1 MPNATCTASTCPSP
15 RAGAMMAYDAALG
28 GVLLFGGGV
37 SFFGFT
43 RAFNDTWLYRAG
55 HWQNLSTSVG
65 PSPSARFQA
74 AMAWDSL
81 DNDVLLFGGAAA
93 SGQTYGDT
101 WTFNGTWH
109 NISSTVAATAPSPR
123 AGMAISDS
131 PSGYLLMYGGEA
143 WNGSASVILN
153 DFPTSGC
160 FPLPHVAYWFYGGS
174 WIPVKY
180 PACPNMDQSPTVTVP
195 GDPPPCGRV
204 GAALGWSPKNAHF
217 VLYGGYGTTFSTT
230 CSGPIG
236 YLNDTWTYT
245 SPPGTMNNGFNWV
258 NSGDSGDPS
267 NRSYMGYANDLTDGY
282 FVLFGGA
289 DATHGFNSTYR
300 YYALVHARLTG
311 PSEIETNASRLGF
324 SVPFTVFGEGGTGTL
339 DYAFTIPWKQNAN
352 PLVDNGSSGCA
363 ELSNQ
368 SGTVFGPLPPDG
380 TVPITCDPTPQSFNV
395 YRVSVHVWDVNNA
408 TDSATSS
415 WTFRVHP
422 PETISIH
429 SQFSGV
435 FYSGVTFPDLLAV
448 HASAAGG
455 NAASLTASLAGVV
468 VPFTQRTGAGQWWD
482 ASIDIGTLPYGPQA
496 LHVTATFASN
506 WTLQANYTFNI
517 VETPDWLLSVITFPQ
532 VTQTIATHGT
542 GPYNESYSI
551 TEAFKWSLDKALG
564 FNIELPFVKGNV
576 SLIPAV
582 TVSLKVTSSGNL
594 TLGGSLALT
603 PPSINLGPASVGISV
618 AFSLKATFKIGS
630 LGGQIT
636 GITWQSAV
644 ASITLTGK
652 FAASVPIYG
661 FDILGVKVGF
671 TLEIEVDP
679 SITLGLVLAPTTPG
693 FDEFISG
700 IQVKIQQFIGSFTLP
715 LSLAVNFGIGIASI
729 GIGGTISVA
738 VNFATNTG
746 LYIPAGWINGSIFV
760 EASFLWWSDQWDLAS
775 GTIYSWTS
783 PPPPLPA
790 GGALAPSAVPASG
803 YDNGTNTT
811 WSVQP
816 RYYVTPG
823 YDQNVWNAVQSEGTA
838 LSDVYPHTTVTAA

>member
-1 MPNATCTASTCPSP
+1 MALALLIVALLLIEGLPSASAARGPAGIPGRMAPSTEAPNPLPWSTSTSVRTPSSGPGFQSLCLLGMLTHCSTAPGTGPKLATPQVASPSSSWTNLTPPTSQANPSPRLLASMTYDPADHGVLLFGGYGCVLVCNDTWSFGRGNWTDVVPNATCTASTCPSP

-435 FYSGVTFPDLLAV
+435 FYSG
-448 HASAAGG
+448 
-455 NAASLTASLAGVV
+455 
-468 VPFTQRTGAGQWWD
+468 
-482 ASIDIGTLPYGPQA
+482 
-496 LHVTATFASN
+496 
-506 WTLQANYTFNI
+506 
-517 VETPDWLLSVITFPQ
+517 
-532 VTQTIATHGT
+532 
-542 GPYNESYSI
+542 
-551 TEAFKWSLDKALG
+551 
-564 FNIELPFVKGNV
+564 
-576 SLIPAV
+576 
-582 TVSLKVTSSGNL
+582 
-594 TLGGSLALT
+594 
-603 PPSINLGPASVGISV
+603 
-618 AFSLKATFKIGS
+618 
-630 LGGQIT
+630 
-636 GITWQSAV
+636 
-644 ASITLTGK
+644 
-652 FAASVPIYG
+652 
-661 FDILGVKVGF
+661 
-671 TLEIEVDP
+671 
-679 SITLGLVLAPTTPG
+679 
-693 FDEFISG
+693 
-700 IQVKIQQFIGSFTLP
+700 
-715 LSLAVNFGIGIASI
+715 
-729 GIGGTISVA
+729 
-738 VNFATNTG
+738 
-746 LYIPAGWINGSIFV
+746 
-760 EASFLWWSDQWDLAS
+760 
-775 GTIYSWTS
+775 
-783 PPPPLPA
+783 
-790 GGALAPSAVPASG
+790 
-803 YDNGTNTT
+803 
-811 WSVQP
+811 
-816 RYYVTPG
+816 
-823 YDQNVWNAVQSEGTA
+823 
-838 LSDVYPHTTVTAA
+838 